1 MEGAIIFASL
11 IVGVAITDQ
20 LVSLHRLLRV
30 RHLVHWDPL
39 ALIVAFVIQ
48 LTIIM
53 VWWGIAGPSDET
65 ITIGEFLPTFILLVF
80 LFLLA
85 SASLPDRADGT
96 EGDLR
101 RYYDENSGYI
111 WTLFSLAFGFVIMT
125 AVVKGIVAGR
135 DLAEIA
141 ERQGVES
148 LFLAAMISLILVR
161 KRWFHW
167 VIIAVL
173 ATGPIGWLSRSL
185 G

>member
-30 RHLVHWDPL
+30 RRLVRWDPL

-53 VWWGIAGPSDET
+53 VWWSIARPSEEA
-65 ITIGEFLPTFILLVF
+65 ITIGAFLPVFILLVL

-85 SASLPDRADGT
+85 SASLPDHGDEAAR
-96 EGDLR
+96 DLR

-111 WTLFSLAFGFVIMT
+111 WTLFSSAFGFVILT
-125 AVVKGIVAGR
+125 SIVRRIAAGN
-135 DLAEIA
+135 DLVEIA
-141 ERQGVES
+141 YSQSVE
-148 LFLAAMISLILVR
+148 LPFLGAMIAMIFVR

-167 VIIAVL
+167 AIIAVL
-173 ATGPIGWLSRSL
+173 ATGPIGWLSRSM